1 MSERITCPHH
11 PYAGARLTRGWQMV
25 CPKCSTFLYWAA
37 PPALLVK
44 PTCAGCEGL
53 ATVKL
58 YRVTAANGHEHVV
71 WYCKQCE
78 RYVKDGNRL
87 WLPNKLVVEF
97 LDYWSTRLPDR
108 NLPSTI
114 SALPIL
120 KDHTGSDPCAICG
133 DTATEYNHFMPQAF
147 KVDADVAPDWTEWDR
162 LGAWLCDKHHKLWH
176 AKVAPLHALAQSKRE
191 VVR

>member
-11 PYAGARLTRGWQMV
+11 PYAGGRLTRGWQMV

-44 PTCAGCEGL
+44 PTCEGCEGL

-78 RYVKDGNRL
+78 RYVKDGSRL

-120 KDHTGSDPCAICG
+120 KDHTGI
-133 DTATEYNHFMPQAF
+133 
-147 KVDADVAPDWTEWDR
+147 APDWTEWDR

-176 AKVAPLHALAQSKRE
+176 AKVAPLHSLAQLKRE
-191 VVR
+191 VAR